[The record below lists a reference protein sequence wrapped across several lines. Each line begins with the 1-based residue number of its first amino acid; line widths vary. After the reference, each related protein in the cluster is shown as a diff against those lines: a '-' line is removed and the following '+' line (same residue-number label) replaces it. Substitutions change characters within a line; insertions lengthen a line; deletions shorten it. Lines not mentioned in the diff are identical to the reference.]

1 MGAVSELVT
10 IGPCTVHL
18 PMAVQ
23 SAIRDARAVRVD
35 QATVWVEL
43 SSGRTPPS
51 PGTRVILDGPW
62 AVRVLGSVA
71 SVEGR
76 RFKVSVLRET
86 PKDRRA
92 APRSLGG
99 IDLEYVVVTSPAEVQ
114 AWIDRGERPVGRK
127 WRVPDPFMSFSASG
141 LRFEDAAYCEVGD
154 QILLQLGVPK
164 RGTKWRGAAR
174 TVRVAEIPAGEQI
187 LFVEDSLPATHRIAV
202 HFEVLP
208 DEARDALMSRGLEIA
223 RAISRSI

>member
-1 MGAVSELVT
+1 MEAVSELVT

-43 SSGRTPPS
+43 SSGRTPPP

-71 SVEGR
+71 SVDGR

-99 IDLEYVVVTSPAEVQ
+99 IDL
-114 AWIDRGERPVGRK
+114 
-127 WRVPDPFMSFSASG
+127 
-141 LRFEDAAYCEVGD
+141 
-154 QILLQLGVPK
+154 
-164 RGTKWRGAAR
+164 
-174 TVRVAEIPAGEQI
+174 
-187 LFVEDSLPATHRIAV
+187 
-202 HFEVLP
+202 
-208 DEARDALMSRGLEIA
+208 
-223 RAISRSI
+223 